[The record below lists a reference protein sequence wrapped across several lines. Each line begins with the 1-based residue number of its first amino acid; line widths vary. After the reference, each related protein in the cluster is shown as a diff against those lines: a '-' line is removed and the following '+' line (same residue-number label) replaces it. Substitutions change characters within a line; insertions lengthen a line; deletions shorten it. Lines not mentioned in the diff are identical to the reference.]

1 MVFRDLKGKKITL
14 FEMWQPFR
22 QSILHRH
29 KFYVEQARVRLFSQ
43 FDNIQEDA
51 FEASEEWLEA
61 QSRHFDPDRHDPADL
76 CERANN
82 IQIEFY
88 QLLVDIHERTRLSVV
103 AGIYHEW
110 EKQFRK
116 WTHDQM
122 KNWYRDER
130 VLSQIWKVD
139 VGKLAKLFASLR
151 WDYKNESYFEKLDAC
166 RLVVN
171 VFKHGDGTSLNQL
184 KEYHPEY
191 LVNPLQSFDEIFSDV
206 NDLDHTALKVSDAHI
221 REFSDAITAFWE
233 DVPEQI
239 VTVPTVSLP
248 DWFKPSVK
256 SDRKANNN
264 DR

>member
-1 MVFRDLKGKKITL
+1 MVFRDLKGKKLTL

-22 QSILHRH
+22 QSILRRH

-51 FEASEEWLEA
+51 LEASEEWLEA

-110 EKQFRK
+110 EKQFRQ
-116 WTHDQM
+116 WTHDEIRR
-122 KNWYRDER
+122 WYRGEN
-130 VLSQIWKVD
+130 VLSKIWSVD
-139 VGKLAKLFASLR
+139 VGKLAELFACLG
-151 WDYKNESYFEKLDAC
+151 WNFKNESYFPKLNAC

-171 VFKHGDGTSLNQL
+171 VFKHGDGSSLNEL
-184 KEYHPEY
+184 KQRNPEY
-191 LVNPLQSFDEIFSDV
+191 LFNPLQNFDDMFSDV
-206 NDLDHTALKVSDAHI
+206 NHLDHTALKVSDEHI
-221 REFSDAITAFWE
+221 REFSDAIAVFWQ

-239 VTVPTVSLP
+239 VNVPEASLP
-248 DWFKPSVK
+248 NWFERAVE
-256 SDRKANNN
+256 SDRKAI
-264 DR
+264 DK